1 MPACMHACVL
11 CRVLLKVLS
20 LPSGHQVVKVDV
32 LDEWLEAVALGGTGL
47 GHGARHLER
56 VAVDASN

>member
-1 MPACMHACVL
+1 M
-11 CRVLLKVLS
+11 
-20 LPSGHQVVKVDV
+20 VKVDV